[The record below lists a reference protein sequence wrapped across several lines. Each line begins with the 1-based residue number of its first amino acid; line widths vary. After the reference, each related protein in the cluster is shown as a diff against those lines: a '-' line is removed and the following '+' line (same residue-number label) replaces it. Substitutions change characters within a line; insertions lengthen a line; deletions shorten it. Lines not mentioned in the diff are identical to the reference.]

1 MNNNE
6 IRLKTRKQLLFV
18 QCFPLF
24 WSPVF
29 PCFACTVNMRLGS
42 CCSVGEN
49 SCKSWQEVGKN
60 TRVSLFHCFI
70 VSSHHL
76 LNRFLFHGWL
86 SHCFPFM
93 HLSYILCPCPWRTYY
108 AFPLFACLIIFHY
121 RLILFAPACCVVW
134 SKVSTILWFSLFF
147 RKASNVSQKTRKTQW
162 NVSFCKIFSQVELS
176 WQGSLLKRQILYTVI
191 NFDAT

>member
-6 IRLKTRKQLLFV
+6 ICLKTRKQLLFV

-60 TRVSLFHCFI
+60 TRVSLFHCFF
-70 VSSHHL
+70 SS
-76 LNRFLFHGWL
+76 
-86 SHCFPFM
+86 
-93 HLSYILCPCPWRTYY
+93 
-108 AFPLFACLIIFHY
+108 
-121 RLILFAPACCVVW
+121 PAQSFSISW
-134 SKVSTILWFSLFF
+134 MTQSLFSLHALELYFVPLPIIVHEPTIVPPFLHVPSFF
-147 RKASNVSQKTRKTQW
+147 TTDWFCWLPRVVSCGPRFRRSFDFLCFSAKQAMSRRKHIKDNKTFRFAKLSSKWSFLEKT
-162 NVSFCKIFSQVELS
+162 
-176 WQGSLLKRQILYTVI
+176 LYSRGK
-191 NFDAT
+191 

>member
-6 IRLKTRKQLLFV
+6 ICLRTRKQLLFV

-24 WSPVF
+24 WSLVF

-60 TRVSLFHCFI
+60 TRVSMFHCLTVSRFHFFTVSLFNCFTVSLFLLTNCSI
-70 VSSHHL
+70 V
-76 LNRFLFHGWL
+76 FLFNGSL

-93 HLSYILCPCPWRTYY
+93 HLSYILCPCP
-108 AFPLFACLIIFHY
+108 L
-121 RLILFAPACCVVW
+121 
-134 SKVSTILWFSLFF
+134 
-147 RKASNVSQKTRKTQW
+147 
-162 NVSFCKIFSQVELS
+162 
-176 WQGSLLKRQILYTVI
+176 
-191 NFDAT
+191 